1 MKSKDDIIH
10 DILVGLFILQIIS
23 IGVLFISN
31 DKCAEKTTIESKYKE
46 VK

>member
-1 MKSKDDIIH
+1 MKSREDIIY

-23 IGVLFISN
+23 IGVLFITN
-31 DKCAEKTTIESKYKE
+31 DRRAEKTTIESKYKE